1 MAKYQIKGT
10 AKRTCLEE
18 VIPLQTPFRVLLEA
32 SRACNLHCFF
42 CVHGKNN
49 SRIGGGNMPL
59 ELAQKCIDDL
69 KKFPQ
74 KIKLL
79 TFSTT
84 GEPLLNSKLPEII
97 EYAKK
102 AQIADCIDITTNAS
116 LMTRKKADKLIKAGI
131 GLINISIYGLDT
143 EQYLK
148 TSEVVMDFDKLLEN
162 IRYLYEIRDKCKITI
177 KISDASFTDEN
188 DKLRFFDIFQDICDT
203 ISVEHVVPMWY
214 GINFSGTAAET
225 LDIYFNKAVKKSV
238 CPVSFF
244 TMAVNA
250 NGIVSPCCVDWRH
263 ELAFGN
269 ANSQSLFDIWNGTTY
284 REFYIKQLTDGRQS
298 NKPCCDCG
306 YPDFV
311 AMDNIDAF
319 QNEILEKLRN

>member
-10 AKRTCLEE
+10 VKRSRLEE
-18 VIPLQTPFRVLLEA
+18 VIPLQTPFRVMLEA
-32 SRACNLHCFF
+32 SGACNFHCFF
-42 CVHGKNN
+42 CVHSQKNTGG
-49 SRIGGGNMPL
+49 SRNMPF

-69 KKFPQ
+69 KKFPL

-84 GEPLLNSKLPEII
+84 GEPLLNNKLPEII
-97 EYAKK
+97 EYAKN

-116 LMTRKKADKLIKAGI
+116 LMTHEKSEKLIKAGI
-131 GLINISIYGLDT
+131 GLINISIYGLDAG
-143 EQYLK
+143 QYYK
-148 TSEVVMDFDKLLEN
+148 TSEIVIDFDKLLEN
-162 IRYLYEIRDKCKITI
+162 IKYLYEIRDKCKITI
-177 KISDASFTDEN
+177 KISDASFTNEKDRV
-188 DKLRFFDIFQDICDT
+188 RFFDIFQGMCDT

-214 GINFSGTAAET
+214 GLNFPGTAEET

-250 NGIVSPCCVDWRH
+250 NGVVSPCCVDWRH

-269 ANSQSLFDIWNGTTY
+269 ANYQSLFDIWSGTGY
-284 REFYIKQLTDGRQS
+284 RDFFIKQLTNGRQS
-298 NKPCCDCG
+298 ILPCRNCS

-319 QNEILEKLRN
+319 SNEILKRLKN